1 MSGLFFRTSRIN
13 LLQTPVRLNGFPVL
27 KHILVKTRG
36 DKMIRSSQPFLGI
49 FVLIAFLLSGCSYL
63 EIRPSLPTDPP
74 DQNGLPFWRPA
85 VYLWIGEDK
94 TGNCTATVQYLPD
107 PAQKYL
113 IIPHYRLGSLSFK
126 PTLKDGWNLTSFDS
140 TVDTKI
146 PETLAS
152 MLGVFPS
159 EKRSSA
165 HFKEQAKPEKAL
177 KILALPPGLYRLD
190 LSGATPHLDTN
201 HPVIQCAKVKQ

>member
-1 MSGLFFRTSRIN
+1 
-13 LLQTPVRLNGFPVL
+13 
-27 KHILVKTRG
+27 
-36 DKMIRSSQPFLGI
+36 MIRSSQPFLGI

-85 VYLWIGEDK
+85 VYYWIGKDK
-94 TGNCTATVQYLPD
+94 TGNCTAKVQYLPD

-152 MLGVFPS
+152 MAGLVQSGKYLSTPNIVIKQ
-159 EKRSSA
+159 EK
-165 HFKEQAKPEKAL
+165 PV
-177 KILALPPGLYRLD
+177 ILLPGLYRLD